1 MKNEV
6 KKVQELEIEKKVV
19 VLLVD
24 IIVKNPIEN
33 HQILSLVK
41 VN

>member
-19 VLLVD
+19 VLVD